1 MRALPGAISASSRL
15 RGEVRSSGFSLLR
28 AQGSLKA
35 EIQTW
40 DKWLRGLLFFG
51 CGSAALWISVASV
64 VVRKNVA
71 PASSRQ
77 RSCWP
82 KRELSRLR
90 CRRDAGA
97 TIFSHVP
104 CLRG

>member
-40 DKWLRGLLFFG
+40 DKWVRGLSCFLV
-51 CGSAALWISVASV
+51 AAQLLCEF
-64 VVRKNVA
+64 
-71 PASSRQ
+71 P
-77 RSCWP
+77 WP
-82 KRELSRLR
+82 RWSWEKM
-90 CRRDAGA
+90 
-97 TIFSHVP
+97 
-104 CLRG
+104 